1 MADYYLVRYGN
12 QLAYGKHQIHSIGSI
27 YIMQSLDGMFDCAIV
42 TFILRFGCRL
52 HPDTYE
58 VHTLLFAQ

>member
-27 YIMQSLDGMFDCAIV
+27 YIMQSLDGMFDCDVHFVFWMSVAPGYV
-42 TFILRFGCRL
+42 RRTLRF
-52 HPDTYE
+52 
-58 VHTLLFAQ
+58 AQ